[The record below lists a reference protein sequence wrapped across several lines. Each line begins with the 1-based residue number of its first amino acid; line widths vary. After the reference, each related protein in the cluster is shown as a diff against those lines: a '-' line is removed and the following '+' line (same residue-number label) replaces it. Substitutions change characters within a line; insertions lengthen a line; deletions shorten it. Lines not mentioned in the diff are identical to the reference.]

1 MEITLV
7 IVGGVVLLTLVAVV
21 GDVVGKAVKARY
33 GSDPKALK
41 DLVRRVEDLE
51 RLAQEKEARIL
62 RLEEDV
68 AFANKLLED
77 RSNKA

>member
-7 IVGGVVLLTLVAVV
+7 IVGGVIVLTLVAVV
-21 GDVVGKAVKARY
+21 GDVVGKAVKARP

-41 DLVRRVEDLE
+41 DLSRRVEDLE
-51 RLAQEKEARIL
+51 RLSLDREERIR
-62 RLEEDV
+62 RLEADV

-77 RSNKA
+77 RSGKL